1 VISWHP
7 HLDVWAFV
15 LLLGG
20 YFFYAQRYRP
30 VGEPHATRRQKL
42 LYGAG
47 VVSIW
52 LALDYPMH
60 EVAENYLY
68 SAHSLQH
75 IVLSLVGP
83 PLLMLG
89 APSWIYRRLLGRG
102 LRLEIIRRLTR
113 PLPALLIFNAVIA
126 FIHWPVLVEMM
137 SRSET
142 VHILVHGAL
151 IGSAMLMW
159 TPVLSPVLELP
170 QLSYPG
176 RMFYLFLQSIVP
188 TVPASFL
195 TFATVPFYRLYAEA
209 PRLFRIPPLDDLQI
223 AGLIM
228 KIGGGFILWGV
239 IAIFFFKWYALEQR
253 VEGLDLLAWREVDR
267 DLNRVRIDK

>member
-1 VISWHP
+1 
-7 HLDVWAFV
+7 L
-15 LLLGG
+15 
-20 YFFYAQRYRP
+20 
-30 VGEPHATRRQKL
+30 
-42 LYGAG
+42 
-47 VVSIW
+47 
-52 LALDYPMH
+52 
-60 EVAENYLY
+60 
-68 SAHSLQH
+68 
-75 IVLSLVGP
+75 
-83 PLLMLG
+83 
-89 APSWIYRRLLGRG
+89 YRRLLGRG

-113 PLPALLIFNAVIA
+113 PVPALLIFNAVIA

-137 SRSET
+137 SSSEM
-142 VHILVHGAL
+142 VHILVHTAL

-209 PRLFRIPPLDDLQI
+209 PRLFGIPPLDDLQI
-223 AGLIM
+223 SGLIM
-228 KIGGGFILWGV
+228 KLAGGFILWG
-239 IAIFFFKWYALEQR
+239 AITIYFFKWYALEQR

-267 DLNRVRIDK
+267 DLNRVRIDR